1 MTACVM
7 IMAGGTGG
15 HVFPALA
22 VADELQR
29 RGVDV
34 FWLGTRTGMEA
45 ELVAQAGIEIEWI
58 SIAGL
63 RGKGLLGWLLAPFR
77 LARAMFQSVV
87 IIFRRRPMAILGMGG
102 FVAGPGGLV
111 GSLLHKPV
119 LIHEQNAIAGLTNRV
134 LSRRVY
140 RVMQAFPQTFDDAK
154 NPTTTGNPVRAEILA
169 IPEPAQRLKER
180 KGPLRLLVLGGSL
193 GAQALNEIVP
203 EVLNSLPED
212 ERPEVWHQTGK
223 RNIDEAMATYKSQ
236 KIAARVDPFIDDMA
250 AAYAW
255 ADLVLCR
262 SGALTISELAAAGVA
277 SLLVPYPHAVDDH
290 QTANAAFLADNGA
303 AKLLPQNEL
312 SREILQ
318 QLLQEFGDD
327 CRNNNRA
334 KLIKMAEQARC
345 QAKPDAVKQ
354 VADMCME
361 ACHG

>member
-22 VADELQR
+22 VANELQQ
-29 RGVDV
+29 RGVEV

-45 ELVAQAGIEIEWI
+45 DLVPRAGIEMEWI

-63 RGKGLLGWLLAPFR
+63 RGKGLLGWMLAPFR
-77 LARAMFQSVV
+77 LARAMFQSAT

-102 FVAGPGGLV
+102 FVAGPGGMV
-111 GSLLHKPV
+111 ASLLHKPV
-119 LIHEQNAIAGLTNRV
+119 LIHEQNAIAGLTNRI

-140 RVMQAFPQTFDDAK
+140 RVMQAFPKTFADSK
-154 NPTTTGNPVRAEILA
+154 KPFTTGNPVRIEIAALA
-169 IPEPAQRLKER
+169 EPAERLKDR
-180 KGPLRLLVLGGSL
+180 KGPLRLLVVGGSL

-203 EVLNSLPED
+203 EVLSCLSED

-223 RNIDEAMATYKSQ
+223 RNIDATKTIYQSQ
-236 KIAARVDPFIDDMA
+236 NIAARVDAFIADMA
-250 AAYAW
+250 EAYAW

-262 SGALTISELAAAGVA
+262 SGALTVSELAAAGVA

-312 SREILQ
+312 NSE
-318 QLLQEFGDD
+318 QLLQLLKEFNED
-327 CRNNNRA
+327 CQNNNRA
-334 KLIKMAEQARC
+334 KLIKMAEQARS